1 MTVKNPKG
9 YLSTEFSSS
18 YLGVSENR
26 GILIIR
32 ILLFTV
38 LNEVSLFSE
47 TPTWGIAV
55 FRCRVSGS
63 RHPVSGSRYRE
74 RPG

>member
-47 TPTWGIAV
+47 TPT
-55 FRCRVSGS
+55 
-63 RHPVSGSRYRE
+63 
-74 RPG
+74 